1 MKTTLLKNILLF
13 SLGSLGFLMIPSFFG
28 PGLENGVFRFEHPM
42 FRHEF
47 FSQILLLLFF
57 YSNYFILLPRLF
69 GKGKKSSY
77 WISTLGC
84 LLLIIS
90 LAHLLTPI
98 SMPFPPKF
106 NGAFPG
112 DHLLARPA
120 PIPAMHLG
128 ATLFFFLLITLLSMN
143 IHMGNEYKKAMQEKT
158 DAELSY
164 LKAQVNPHFLFNTL
178 NSLYALSLEKSDQ
191 TPDAILQL
199 SNMMRYV
206 LTDAEKEKVPLE
218 NELHFLRNFFALQQ
232 LRFGKNIRLH
242 FEESGDPKGLSI
254 APLMLIPFV
263 ENAFKHGVH
272 TEEPSEI
279 SIFTRIAEQSIFLEV
294 RNNKVTPQQR
304 PEEQSGKGIANV
316 RLRLHHLYPGKH
328 VLKIDD
334 NPKTYSVSLKIQ
346 LT

>member
-1 MKTTLLKNILLF
+1 
-13 SLGSLGFLMIPSFFG
+13 
-28 PGLENGVFRFEHPM
+28 
-42 FRHEF
+42 
-47 FSQILLLLFF
+47 
-57 YSNYFILLPRLF
+57 
-69 GKGKKSSY
+69 
-77 WISTLGC
+77 
-84 LLLIIS
+84 
-90 LAHLLTPI
+90 
-98 SMPFPPKF
+98 
-106 NGAFPG
+106 
-112 DHLLARPA
+112 
-120 PIPAMHLG
+120 
-128 ATLFFFLLITLLSMN
+128 
-143 IHMGNEYKKAMQEKT
+143 
-158 DAELSY
+158 
-164 LKAQVNPHFLFNTL
+164 L